1 MPSFIELSL
10 IALAMSFLYSYKR
23 VLIALPVVVMA
34 IAATYS
40 DPYLGDWA
48 YYLVNASFSAIV
60 VALLQ
65 VPKQTLL
72 NVHIQII
79 NAVTVLAHAM
89 GFIMY
94 EIGYPDT
101 YSTLP
106 LLVKTANNS
115 VMSGTVSV
123 PLSTSKLSM
132 LFGATIAI
140 LSAERST
147 FAAVPT
153 FTPVSQMKLFVRS
166 RSVRVVKIAA
176 AQKSVGTGLVKIKE
190 LELVSAAA
198 PGLSAPL
205 KM

>member
-94 EIGYPDT
+94 EIGYKPDV
-101 YSTLP
+101 YN
-106 LLVKTANNS
+106 A
-115 VMSGTVSV
+115 
-123 PLSTSKLSM
+123 
-132 LFGATIAI
+132 II
-140 LSAERST
+140 LSLGVIE
-147 FAAVPT
+147 
-153 FTPVSQMKLFVRS
+153 FTRFLIITRTDSGEYGFSGGFNSIYRFVRF
-166 RSVRVVKIAA
+166 RILGGYR
-176 AQKSVGTGLVKIKE
+176 
-190 LELVSAAA
+190 
-198 PGLSAPL
+198 
-205 KM
+205 